1 MPIAGIGGTEFPKIG
16 TIRKGAPKES
26 GPLNKRDLGPVF
38 RVIFNGTDERTIEA
52 QERFITAY
60 GSLQPEEIDA
70 IFTVDLP
77 EEGNT
82 WRFWLEAYDKG
93 ALVLQTDGEWIQY
106 QRNRKT
112 GQAVVR
118 NGRDVE
124 TGERVPYDGQPAYSY
139 YSKKNKVDVPVYPKA
154 HGYLRIIVPALRRL
168 AYLEL
173 RTTSFWDCDNIDK
186 NLHAIASTHGGL
198 KGIPCIIRRR
208 LTPVSKPLGSGKRFW
223 DDEWLVYVE
232 AAPEWVDD
240 KLAQLEA
247 GAFSPTYQITNGN
260 EPPAEPVDAEAEIV
274 DDAPAAAE
282 PETTSNSE
290 APKANGR
297 PLAPADLRRLLHK
310 KAATYDAGPATAKQI
325 PFVARKFAEAFA
337 PAEDATDRYHMT
349 LSWLWSTNMETIDSA
364 TKLTFAQAGA
374 TLDWL
379 LAKGGADTSGDTPL
393 HKHAP
398 AEAAGVYKAALTEQG
413 QMEMSMEAANTEAAN
428 QEAANRALS
437 NMEATE

>member
-1 MPIAGIGGTEFPKIG
+1 MPISGIGGTEFPKIG
-16 TIRKGAPKES
+16 TIRKGDSKES
-26 GPLNKRDLGPVF
+26 GKPLNKRDLGPVF

-52 QERFITAY
+52 QERFIAAY

-70 IFTVDLP
+70 IFTVGSP

-106 QRNRKT
+106 QRDRKT
-112 GQAVVR
+112 GLAVVR

-124 TGERVPYDGQPAYSY
+124 TGERVSYDGRPAYSY
-139 YSKKNKVDVPVYPKA
+139 YSKKNKVNVPVYPKA

-186 NLHAIASTHGGL
+186 NLRAIASTHGSL

-208 LTPVSKPLGSGKRFW
+208 LTPVSKPLPGGKRFW

-247 GAFSPTYQITNGN
+247 GAYSPTYQLANGTD
-260 EPPAEPVDAEAEIV
+260 ELPPAEPVDAEVV
-274 DDAPAAAE
+274 DDAPA
-282 PETTSNSE
+282 
-290 APKANGR
+290 
-297 PLAPADLRRLLHK
+297 
-310 KAATYDAGPATAKQI
+310 
-325 PFVARKFAEAFA
+325 
-337 PAEDATDRYHMT
+337 
-349 LSWLWSTNMETIDSA
+349 
-364 TKLTFAQAGA
+364 
-374 TLDWL
+374 
-379 LAKGGADTSGDTPL
+379 
-393 HKHAP
+393 P
-398 AEAAGVYKAALTEQG
+398 AEAEVVSKP
-413 QMEMSMEAANTEAAN
+413 
-428 QEAANRALS
+428 
-437 NMEATE
+437 EATALPTDFDPANLANFTEMTAAAVERLGYNHPAHVLNTLKKITGGDSNGLSYADMWQMLSDHQAAKGADEQATTEEATK

>member
-1 MPIAGIGGTEFPKIG
+1 MPIAGIGGVEFPKIA
-16 TIRKGAPKES
+16 TIRKGDSKES
-26 GPLNKRDLGPVF
+26 GKPLNKRDLGPVF
-38 RVIFNGTDERTIEA
+38 RVVFNGTDERTVEA
-52 QERFITAY
+52 QERFIAAY

-70 IFTVDLP
+70 IFTVDSP

-93 ALVLQTDGEWIQY
+93 ALVLQTDGKWIQY

-112 GQAVVR
+112 GQAMVR

-186 NLHAIASTHGGL
+186 NLRAIASTHGSL

-223 DDEWLVYVE
+223 DDEWLVFVE

-247 GAFSPTYQITNGN
+247 GAFSPTYQLANGTD
-260 EPPAEPVDAEAEIV
+260 ELPSVESLVDAEVIGDAPPPAEP
-274 DDAPAAAE
+274 
-282 PETTSNSE
+282 ETASMT
-290 APKANGR
+290 AKANGR
-297 PLAPADLRRLLHK
+297 PLSPADLRRLLEK
-310 KAATYDAGPATAKQI
+310 KSATYDAGPATARQI
-325 PFVARKFAEAFA
+325 PFVARKFQEAFA
-337 PAEDATDRYHMT
+337 PADDAVRRYHLS
-349 LSWLWSTNMETIDSA
+349 LSWLWSTDMETVDSA
-364 TKLTFAQAGA
+364 TLLTFGQASA

-379 LAKGGADTSGDTPL
+379 LAKGGPDDSGDTPL
-393 HKHAP
+393 HQHAA
-398 AEAAGVYKAALTEQG
+398 AEAAGVYRVALKEQG
-413 QMEMSMEAANTEAAN
+413 QADMFDDAE
-428 QEAANRALS
+428 
-437 NMEATE
+437 EATE